1 MLGESYLIIPS
12 GSLTDSSCQARRKQ
26 SVPGSSSLCPQST
39 TSHSHPH
46 GSCFFLSAP
55 EQPPLKVLVSTD
67 TSASDS
73 VGTRGTR
80 GPVCTQPPACS
91 QHTYFCLRNVRYVRS
106 LLRVW
111 LLSLNTMLWTALWVV
126 FYTSLQILVVF
137 SHYWVVFYCLDVA
150 HFVLPFTSRKRL
162 GCFQNACF
170 VYNRFK
176 LCKVGI

>member
-1 MLGESYLIIPS
+1 MYIVGNHQHNQPIEHFYPPVPFCPLAANPLPLPLPGHHWSATSPCSSPFPERLLG
-12 GSLTDSSCQARRKQ
+12 GM
-26 SVPGSSSLCPQST
+26 
-39 TSHSHPH
+39 
-46 GSCFFLSAP
+46 
-55 EQPPLKVLVSTD
+55 
-67 TSASDS
+67 
-73 VGTRGTR
+73 
-80 GPVCTQPPACS
+80 
-91 QHTYFCLRNVRYVRS
+91 VRYVRS